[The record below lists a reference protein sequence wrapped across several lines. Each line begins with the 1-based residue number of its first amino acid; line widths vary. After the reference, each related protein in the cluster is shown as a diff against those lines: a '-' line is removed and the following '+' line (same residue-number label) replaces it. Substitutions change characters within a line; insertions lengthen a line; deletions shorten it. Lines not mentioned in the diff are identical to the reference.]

1 MRKPIP
7 CALSFHALKIRD
19 THNAILAMEN
29 KPYTTYCDKCRA
41 VKHRNNDPIRSFIV
55 WVSCGTGFTAIL
67 FKATSSL
74 MHIVL

>member
-1 MRKPIP
+1 MHKPIS

-19 THNAILAMEN
+19 THNAMLAMEN

-41 VKHRNNDPIRSFIV
+41 VKRRNHKPIRSFIA
-55 WVSCGTGFTAIL
+55 WVSCGAGFTAIL
-67 FKATSSL
+67 FKAASSL